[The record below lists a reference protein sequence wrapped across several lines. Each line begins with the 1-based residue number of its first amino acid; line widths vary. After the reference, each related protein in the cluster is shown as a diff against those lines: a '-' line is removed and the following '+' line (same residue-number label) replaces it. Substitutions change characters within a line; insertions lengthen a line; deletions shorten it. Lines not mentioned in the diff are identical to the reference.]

1 MCTAQYQGCPKWESI
16 ASQRYSFDSHMVQ
29 AQVQPINSMVGDKPE
44 KPRKHDPSDCSTM
57 SISIIANV
65 PSDSMYMLKASC
77 FCTIWLIAVHLDVVN
92 SSKSTIWV
100 TS

>member
-1 MCTAQYQGCPKWESI
+1 MSCVLHSI
-16 ASQRYSFDSHMVQ
+16 RAVQSGRVFASQRYSFDSHIVQ

-65 PSDSMYMLKASC
+65 PSDSMYMLKAS
-77 FCTIWLIAVHLDVVN
+77 THTSRVLTRPLGDVFAPFGY
-92 SSKSTIWV
+92 
-100 TS
+100 